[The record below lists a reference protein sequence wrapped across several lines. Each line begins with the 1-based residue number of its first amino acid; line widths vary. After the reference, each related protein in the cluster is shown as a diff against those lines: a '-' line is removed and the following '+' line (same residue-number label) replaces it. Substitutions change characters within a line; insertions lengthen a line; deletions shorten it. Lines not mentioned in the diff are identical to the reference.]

1 MKLANSLF
9 GRVVIALLLGI
20 GIGMAAPDFGRS
32 LQPLGDGFVKLI
44 QMIIAPLLALTLTL
58 PKVVLPKF
66 T

>member
-32 LQPLGDGFVKLI
+32 LQPLGDGFVKLNSDDHRS
-44 QMIIAPLLALTLTL
+44 ATRTDTDTSEGSPT
-58 PKVVLPKF
+58 
-66 T
+66 